1 MTSLAQ
7 GVLVVREAS
16 LADAQFI
23 ADVYNYYVR
32 KGGATMDTV
41 ERSVSE
47 QQLRLMSMGAR
58 ETALIAELDG
68 VPVGFCTIRA
78 FSDRGGYA
86 PACET
91 STYLHPQ
98 SRRRGVGSLLKRT
111 AIEKARELGY
121 HHLSA
126 KIMSTNVA
134 SIEYNMRLGYEIV
147 GIQRQVGYRDGQ
159 WIDMVLLQLILDDV
173 PPPSEGAGQI
183 RRLTRPLR
191 LRRR

>member
-1 MTSLAQ
+1 M
-7 GVLVVREAS
+7 
-16 LADAQFI
+16 ADAQFI

>member
-1 MTSLAQ
+1 VTSLAQ